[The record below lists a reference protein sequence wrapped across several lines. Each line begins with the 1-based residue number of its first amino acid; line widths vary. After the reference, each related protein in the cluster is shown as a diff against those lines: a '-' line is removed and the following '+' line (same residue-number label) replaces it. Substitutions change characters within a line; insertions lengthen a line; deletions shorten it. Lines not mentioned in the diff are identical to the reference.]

1 MFIGAPHYYL
11 AMGLKHLSANTKL
24 KVTSKGVRPNTAF
37 VITVDNLTQGKQFV
51 SRSKSRSATFVS
63 TISADTRGV
72 SRVTVTDKQ
81 GNTVKTYVTV
91 GSAEIDCCIA
101 KLVHDA
107 INCTC
112 KFNKCK
118 EDLERAQ
125 TIRLLL
131 QAAKYEATLGL
142 VDSVQDKYKK
152 AKELCVE
159 VCACGC

>member
-1 MFIGAPHYYL
+1 
-11 AMGLKHLSANTKL
+11 MGLKHLAANTKL
-24 KVTSKGVRPNTAF
+24 KVTTKGVAPNSSF
-37 VITVDNLTQGKQFV
+37 VITVENLTTGKQYV
-51 SRSKSRSATFVS
+51 SKSKSRSGTAIT
-63 TISADTRGV
+63 TMTADTRGV
-72 SRVTVTDKQ
+72 NRVTVKDKE
-81 GNTVKTYVTV
+81 GKIIKTYVSV

-112 KFNKCK
+112 KCNKCK

-131 QAAKYEATLGL
+131 QSAQYESTLGL
-142 VDSVQDKYKK
+142 VESVQDKYKK

>member
-1 MFIGAPHYYL
+1 MPVRNLSSNSRIRVVTTA
-11 AMGLKHLSANTKL
+11 LKKNSRY
-24 KVTSKGVRPNTAF
+24 KVVAT
-37 VITVDNLTQGKQFV
+37 NLTMGGRAAAVEPSRRGKIIRTLQMD
-51 SRSKSRSATFVS
+51 A
-63 TISADTRGV
+63 RGV
-72 SRVTVTDKQ
+72 SRVEVINEK
-81 GNTVKTYVTV
+81 NEVERTYLTV
-91 GSAEIDCCIA
+91 GTAQIDCCIA

-112 KFNKCK
+112 KCNKCK

-131 QAAKYEATLGL
+131 QSAQYESTLGL
-142 VDSVQDKYKK
+142 VDSVQDKYNK

>member
-1 MFIGAPHYYL
+1 VFIGAPHYYL
-11 AMGLKHLSANTKL
+11 AMGLKHLSGNTKL
-24 KVTSKGVRPNTAF
+24 KVTTRGVKPNTSF
-37 VITVDNLTQGKQFV
+37 VVTVENLTLNKEFV
-51 SRSKSRSATFVS
+51 SKAKSRAGTFV
-63 TISADTRGV
+63 TTMVADTRGV
-72 SRVTVTDKQ
+72 NKVTVRDKK
-81 GNTVKTYVTV
+81 NNVIKSYISV

-112 KFNKCK
+112 KCNKCK

-131 QAAKYEATLGL
+131 QAAQYESTLGL

>member
-1 MFIGAPHYYL
+1 MAYLPFIYL

-24 KVTSKGVRPNTAF
+24 KVTTKGVKPNSSF
-37 VITVDNLTQGKQFV
+37 VIKVDNLTTGKQFV
-51 SRSKSRSATFVS
+51 SKARSRSGTFIS
-63 TISADTRGV
+63 TITADTRGV
-72 SRVTVTDKQ
+72 NRVTVTDKE
-81 GNTVKTYVTV
+81 NNVVKTYISV

-112 KFNKCK
+112 KCNKCK

-131 QAAKYEATLGL
+131 QAAQYESTLGL
-142 VDSVQDKYKK
+142 VESVQDKYKK

>member
-1 MFIGAPHYYL
+1 
-11 AMGLKHLSANTKL
+11 MGLKHLAANTKL
-24 KVTSKGVRPNTAF
+24 KVTTKGVKANSSF
-37 VITVDNLTQGKQFV
+37 VITVNNLTTGKQYV
-51 SRSKSRSATFVS
+51 SKSRSRSGTFIS
-63 TISADTRGV
+63 TVSADTRGV
-72 SRVTVTDKQ
+72 NEVTVKDSNNKV
-81 GNTVKTYVTV
+81 VKTFISV

-112 KFNKCK
+112 KCNKCK
-118 EDLERAQ
+118 EDLDRAQ

-131 QAAKYEATLGL
+131 QSAQYESTLGL

-152 AKELCVE
+152 AKELCTE

>member
-1 MFIGAPHYYL
+1 
-11 AMGLKHLSANTKL
+11 MGLKHLAANTKL
-24 KVTSKGVRPNTAF
+24 KVTSKGVQPNSTF
-37 VITVDNLTQGKQFV
+37 VITVNNLSSGKQFV
-51 SRSKSRSATFVS
+51 SRSKSRSSTFIS
-63 TISADTRGV
+63 TVTADTRGV
-72 SRVTVTDKQ
+72 NKVTVTDKNQ
-81 GNTVKTYVTV
+81 TIVKSYVTV

-112 KFNKCK
+112 KCNKCK

-142 VDSVQDKYKK
+142 TDSVQDKYNK
-152 AKELCVE
+152 AKELCTE

>member
-1 MFIGAPHYYL
+1 
-11 AMGLKHLSANTKL
+11 MGLKHLAANTKL
-24 KVTSKGVRPNTAF
+24 KVTTKGVKPNSSF
-37 VITVDNLTQGKQFV
+37 VITVDNLTSG
-51 SRSKSRSATFVS
+51 RTFVS
-63 TISADTRGV
+63 KARSRSGTFISTITADTRGV
-72 SRVTVTDKQ
+72 NRVTVKDGK
-81 GNTVKTYVTV
+81 GSVIKTYISV

-112 KFNKCK
+112 KCNKCK

-131 QAAKYEATLGL
+131 QSAQYESTLGL
-142 VDSVQDKYKK
+142 TESVQHKYNK

>member
-1 MFIGAPHYYL
+1 MHLPLFLYN
-11 AMGLKHLSANTKL
+11 MGLKHLAANTKL
-24 KVTSKGVRPNTAF
+24 KVTTKGVSPNSSF
-37 VITVDNLTQGKQFV
+37 VITVDNLTSGRTFV
-51 SRSKSRSATFVS
+51 SKSRSRSGTFIS
-63 TISADTRGV
+63 TVSADTRGV
-72 SRVTVTDKQ
+72 NKVTVADTSGK
-81 GNTVKTYVTV
+81 TIKTYVSV

-112 KFNKCK
+112 KCNKCK

-131 QAAKYEATLGL
+131 QSAQYESTLGL
-142 VDSVQDKYKK
+142 VDSVQDKYNK

>member
-1 MFIGAPHYYL
+1 
-11 AMGLKHLSANTKL
+11 MGLKHLSSNTKL
-24 KVTSKGVRPNTAF
+24 KVTTRGVKPNSSF
-37 VITVDNLTQGKQFV
+37 VITVENLTQNKQFV
-51 SRSKSRSATFVS
+51 SKAKSRSGTFV
-63 TISADTRGV
+63 TTMPADTRGV
-72 SRVTVTDKQ
+72 SRVTVRDKK
-81 GNTVKTYVTV
+81 NVVLKTYITV

-112 KFNKCK
+112 RCNKCK

-131 QAAKYEATLGL
+131 QAAQYESTLGL
-142 VDSVQDKYKK
+142 VDSVQEKYKK

>member
-1 MFIGAPHYYL
+1 MVYLPFIYL

-24 KVTSKGVRPNTAF
+24 KVTTKGVKPNSSF
-37 VITVDNLTQGKQFV
+37 IITVDNLTSGKQFV
-51 SRSKSRSATFVS
+51 SKARSRSGTFIS

-72 SRVTVTDKQ
+72 NRVTVRDK
-81 GNTVKTYVTV
+81 NNIVIKTYISV

-112 KFNKCK
+112 KCNKCK

-131 QAAKYEATLGL
+131 QAAQYESTLGL
-142 VDSVQDKYKK
+142 VESVQDKYRK
-152 AKELCVE
+152 AKELCTE

>member
-1 MFIGAPHYYL
+1 
-11 AMGLKHLSANTKL
+11 MGLKHLAANTKL
-24 KVTSKGVRPNTAF
+24 KVTTKGVTPNSTF
-37 VITVDNLTQGKQFV
+37 VIQVTNLTSGKNYV
-51 SRSKSRSATFVS
+51 SKAKSRSGTFV
-63 TISADTRGV
+63 TTLSADTRGV
-72 SRVTVTDKQ
+72 NRVTVTDK
-81 GNTVKTYVTV
+81 NNTTVKSYVSV

-112 KFNKCK
+112 KCNKCK

-142 VDSVQDKYKK
+142 VDSVQDKYNK

>member
-1 MFIGAPHYYL
+1 
-11 AMGLKHLSANTKL
+11 MGLKHLSSNTKL
-24 KVTSKGVRPNTAF
+24 KVTTKGVRPNSSF
-37 VITVDNLTQGKQFV
+37 VITVENLTSGKQYV
-51 SRSKSRSATFVS
+51 SKGRSRSATFIS
-63 TISADTRGV
+63 TVTADTRGV
-72 SRVTVTDKQ
+72 NRVTVKDS
-81 GNTVKTYVTV
+81 NNNLVKTFISV

-112 KFNKCK
+112 RCNKCK

-131 QAAKYEATLGL
+131 QAAQYESTLGL
-142 VDSVQDKYKK
+142 VESVQDKYKK